1 MLGQNIESFPVIRN
15 DHKMTNRTEIIL
27 VVLMQENV
35 TASSS
40 LNHLEAKVCAEHW
53 NNKDT

>member
-1 MLGQNIESFPVIRN
+1 MESFPVIRN
-15 DHKMTNRTEIIL
+15 DHKMTNRTENIL